1 MTSSLSYVKLDY
13 MSYVDVVVLS
23 HLAEEPCHGYEL
35 RRRVEASTGFGLHN
49 NALYPA
55 LRRFE
60 EAGAVTR
67 TTQPQEGGRPSRL
80 VYTLTEAGREMLHDL
95 LAGLPAA
102 QAGDDA
108 EFLARLGQFELL
120 TPAERCAVLDARLAA
135 ITARAAHLA
144 GLARASRGHLWGA
157 VVVAEL
163 ARRAAADR
171 DWVAGLRAAG
181 GELPPPE
188 KGTPP

>member
-1 MTSSLSYVKLDY
+1 
-13 MSYVDVVVLS
+13 MSYVDVVILS
-23 HLAEEPCHGYEL
+23 HLAKEPGHGYAR
-35 RRRVEASTGFGLHN
+35 RRRVERGVVQSDAGGRLD
-49 NALYPA
+49 PA

-67 TTQPQEGGRPSRL
+67 TTQPQEGGRP
-80 VYTLTEAGREMLHDL
+80 AGR
-95 LAGLPAA
+95 AASPGLPAA

-135 ITARAAHLA
+135 LSARAAHLA
-144 GLARASRGHLWGA
+144 GLADASRGHPWGA

-163 ARRAAADR
+163 ARRTAADQA
-171 DWVAGLRAAG
+171 WVTRLRALG

-188 KGTPP
+188 KGT

>member
-1 MTSSLSYVKLDY
+1 
-13 MSYVDVVVLS
+13 MSYVDVVILG
-23 HLAEEPCHGYEL
+23 HLAKEPAHGYAL
-35 RRRVEASTGFGLHN
+35 RRQVEASTGLGLHN

-60 EAGAVTR
+60 EAGAVTK
-67 TTQPQEGGRPSRL
+67 TAQPQEGGRPPRL
-80 VYTLTEAGREMLHDL
+80 VYEITGVGREMLHDL
-95 LAGLPAA
+95 LADLPAA
-102 QAGDDA
+102 QAGDEA

-135 ITARAAHLA
+135 LSARAAHLA
-144 GLARASRGHLWGA
+144 GLAGASGGHPWGA

-163 ARRAAADR
+163 ARRTAANQA
-171 DWVAGLRAAG
+171 WVRRLRAAG

-188 KGTPP
+188 KETQP

>member
-1 MTSSLSYVKLDY
+1 

-108 EFLARLGQFELL
+108 EFLARLGQFGLL

>member
-1 MTSSLSYVKLDY
+1 
-13 MSYVDVVVLS
+13 MSYVDVIILG
-23 HLAEEPCHGYEL
+23 HLAKAPAHGYAL
-35 RRRVEASTGFGLHN
+35 RRQVEASTGFGLHN

-60 EAGAVTR
+60 EAAAVTK
-67 TTQPQEGGRPSRL
+67 TAQPQDGGRPPRL
-80 VYTLTEAGREMLHDL
+80 VYAITGVGREMLHDL
-95 LAGLPAA
+95 LADLPAA

-120 TPAERCAVLDARLAA
+120 TPAERCTVLDARLAA
-135 ITARAAHLA
+135 LSARAAHLA
-144 GLARASRGHLWGA
+144 GLAGASRGHPWGA

-163 ARRAAADR
+163 ARRTAADQA
-171 DWVAGLRAAG
+171 WVTRLRAAG

-188 KGTPP
+188 KETRP

>member
-1 MTSSLSYVKLDY
+1 
-13 MSYVDVVVLS
+13 MSYVDVVILG
-23 HLAEEPCHGYEL
+23 HLAKEPCHGYEL
-35 RRRVEASTGFGLHN
+35 RRRVEAATGFGLHN

-60 EAGAVTR
+60 EAGAVTK
-67 TTQPQEGGRPSRL
+67 TTQPQEGGRPPRL
-80 VYTLTEAGREMLHDL
+80 VYTITGTGREMLHDL
-95 LAGLPAA
+95 LADLPAA

-135 ITARAAHLA
+135 LSARAAHLA
-144 GLARASRGHLWGA
+144 GLADASRGHPWGA

-163 ARRAAADR
+163 ARRTAADQA
-171 DWVAGLRAAG
+171 WVARMRAAG
-181 GELPPPE
+181 GQLPPPE
-188 KGTPP
+188 KGTQP